1 MESARKLVLYIA
13 QSLDGYIAR
22 EDESLDWLFKC
33 EGAGDNGYSAFYETV
48 DTILLGRKTY
58 QWILRN
64 VESGFPYRGK
74 NAMCFQGL

>member
-1 MESARKLVLYIA
+1 MKAARKLVLYIA

-33 EGAGDNGYSAFYETV
+33 EGAGDNGYRAFYDTV

-58 QWILRN
+58 EWILRN
-64 VESGFPYRGK
+64 VSR
-74 NAMCFQGL
+74 